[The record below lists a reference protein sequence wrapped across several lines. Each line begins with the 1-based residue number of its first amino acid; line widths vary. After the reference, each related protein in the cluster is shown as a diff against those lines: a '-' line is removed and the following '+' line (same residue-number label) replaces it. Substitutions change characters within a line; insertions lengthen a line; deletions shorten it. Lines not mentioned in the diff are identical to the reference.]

1 MRSNFDSYS
10 RTRLF
15 FYSFDFFFFSP
26 IFTSRG
32 ARGDLI
38 FHRRRETR
46 GTRRIMY
53 TENQQNSSNRIDI
66 TFNHHALYRESIK
79 RVELVCGNVL
89 TTLWNKPARQKLL
102 QFCNPWF
109 PCLKNKAG
117 SVEQRESKAR
127 GEIMN
132 RPIYTLLWKI
142 ILRINCLKFRH
153 NETRRNKREI
163 RTRMNTVARLK
174 IIFDILVTERRNFER
189 NLKIF

>member
-1 MRSNFDSYS
+1 MIRVDNFFIAKYHGSIAIRPDNLRSNFDSYS

-102 QFCNPWF
+102 QFCKYRQV
-109 PCLKNKAG
+109 L
-117 SVEQRESKAR
+117 
-127 GEIMN
+127 
-132 RPIYTLLWKI
+132 
-142 ILRINCLKFRH
+142 
-153 NETRRNKREI
+153 
-163 RTRMNTVARLK
+163 
-174 IIFDILVTERRNFER
+174 
-189 NLKIF
+189 

>member
-1 MRSNFDSYS
+1 MIRVDNFFIAKYRGRIAIRSDALEF
-10 RTRLF
+10 RFLF
-15 FYSFDFFFFSP
+15 SNEIILLFVRFFLLLSN
-26 IFTSRG
+26 IRG

-102 QFCNPWF
+102 QFCKYRQV
-109 PCLKNKAG
+109 L
-117 SVEQRESKAR
+117 
-127 GEIMN
+127 
-132 RPIYTLLWKI
+132 
-142 ILRINCLKFRH
+142 
-153 NETRRNKREI
+153 
-163 RTRMNTVARLK
+163 
-174 IIFDILVTERRNFER
+174 
-189 NLKIF
+189 